1 MTLFHDYL
9 EGTFD
14 NRLQAMH
21 YPTRYARIVINHKW
35 IGGDWFEGKQAYLI
49 SAAFVVSGL
58 GALVSGIYWKKSERF
73 QAVGGVI
80 IGLGFFALWFAF

>member
-1 MTLFHDYL
+1 MKTLEQFFLFFFAVSLLFTGIWGAWNGELNLGAKGY
-9 EGTFD
+9 
-14 NRLQAMH
+14 
-21 YPTRYARIVINHKW
+21 
-35 IGGDWFEGKQAYLI
+35 FEGKQAYLI